1 MFSLLIFFGRN
12 RINPVLSSIMHY
24 FQLVKN
30 ERNLKFYLLSAFF
43 VDNLNLETFLGF
55 IFATKHISAT
65 DFHRFG

>member
-1 MFSLLIFFGRN
+1 
-12 RINPVLSSIMHY
+12 MHY

-30 ERNLKFYLLSAFF
+30 DRNLKFYLFSAFF

-65 DFHRFG
+65 GFHRFG

>member
-1 MFSLLIFFGRN
+1 
-12 RINPVLSSIMHY
+12 MHY

-55 IFATKHISAT
+55 IFVTKHISAT